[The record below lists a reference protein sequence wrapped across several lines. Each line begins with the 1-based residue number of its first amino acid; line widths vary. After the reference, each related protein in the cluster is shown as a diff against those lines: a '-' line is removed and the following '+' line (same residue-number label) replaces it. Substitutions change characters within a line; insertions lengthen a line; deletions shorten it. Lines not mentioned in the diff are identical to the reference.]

1 MLEISV
7 QSAGWFQK
15 DDPDGS
21 FAYIKACG
29 FEAVD
34 FNIDHYLSVKTLVK
48 STEAPTSFFDKST
61 EDILAFFTPLKEAA
75 EKHGIAFAQMHA
87 PAPVWIEGR
96 PELTDYILM
105 AVEKCLE
112 VCQYVG
118 CPALVV
124 HPDRQPDKELEY
136 NHNMEIYRKL
146 IPAAVRTG
154 VKVCL
159 ENLPTHFNGRL
170 TDGVCN
176 TGEEVCRYIDTLNA
190 LAGADA
196 FGYCFDVGHAN
207 MMGCNLYDHLKKVGS
222 RLTVLH
228 THDNNGTADWHTA
241 PYTCVA
247 PAGLQTDWEGFIR
260 GLRAANY
267 RGALNFETFRVMRH
281 LPKPLH
287 EKMLCYIAEVGRYFK
302 ERILAEEP

>member
-1 MLEISV
+1 MLKISV
-7 QSAGWFQK
+7 QSAGWYK
-15 DDPDGS
+15 KEDPDGS
-21 FAYIKACG
+21 FAFIKQCG

-48 STEAPTSFFDKST
+48 SETAPASFFDQPI

-75 EKHGIAFAQMHA
+75 EKHGISFAQMHA
-87 PAPVWIEGR
+87 PAPVWIENR
-96 PELTDYILM
+96 LELTDYILM

-112 VCQYVG
+112 VCRFVG

-124 HPDRQPDKELEY
+124 HPDRQRDKDLEWQ
-136 NHNMEIYRKL
+136 NNIEMYRKL

-176 TGEEVCRYIDTLNA
+176 SAEEVCRYIDTLNA
-190 LAGADA
+190 EADCDA

-207 MMGCNLYDHLKKVGS
+207 MMGCNLYDHLSKLGP
-222 RLTVLH
+222 RLTCLH
-228 THDNNGTADWHTA
+228 THDNNGTSDWHTA

-247 PAGLQTDWEGFIR
+247 PAGLQTDWDGFIL
-260 GLRAANY
+260 GLRRINY
-267 RGALNFETFRVMRH
+267 RGDLNFETFRIMRH

-287 EKMLCYIAEVGRYFK
+287 EKMLCYIAEVGRYFRD
-302 ERILAEEP
+302 RILAQE

>member
-1 MLEISV
+1 MLHISV
-7 QSAGWFQK
+7 QSAGWFDK
-15 DDPDGS
+15 ADPHGS
-21 FAYIKACG
+21 FAFIKACG

-34 FNIDHYLSVKTLVK
+34 FNIDQYLSVKKLVK
-48 STEAPTSFFDKST
+48 SEVAPASFFDQSAQ
-61 EDILAFFTPLKEAA
+61 EILAFFTPLKEAA
-75 EKHGIAFAQMHA
+75 EQNGISFAQMHA
-87 PAPVWIEGR
+87 PAPVWIEERGD
-96 PELTDYILM
+96 LTDYILM
-105 AVEKCLE
+105 AVEKCLD
-112 VCQYVG
+112 VCRFVG

-124 HPDRQPDKELEY
+124 HPDRQMEKEVEVQHNLEL
-136 NHNMEIYRKL
+136 YRKL

-176 TGEEVCRYIDTLNA
+176 TGEEVCRYIDTLNGE
-190 LAGADA
+190 AGADA

-207 MMGCNLYDHLKKVGS
+207 MMGCNLYEHLKTVGH

-228 THDNNGTADWHTA
+228 IHDNNGTADWHTA

-247 PAGLQTDWEGFIR
+247 PAGLQTDWEGFIK
-260 GLRAANY
+260 GLAAADY

-287 EKMLCYIAEVGRYFK
+287 EKMLCYIAEVGRYFRDRLQAAQ
-302 ERILAEEP
+302 E

>member
-1 MLEISV
+1 MLKISV

-15 DDPDGS
+15 DDPMGS
-21 FAYIKACG
+21 FAFIKACG

-34 FNIDHYLSVKTLVK
+34 FNIDHYLPVKKLVK
-48 STEAPTSFFDKST
+48 SEEAPTSFFDQPT

-75 EKHGIAFAQMHA
+75 EAQGIAFSQMHA

-96 PELTDYILM
+96 DELTDYILM
-105 AVEKCLE
+105 AVEKCLD
-112 VCQYVG
+112 VCRFVG
-118 CPALVV
+118 FPALVV
-124 HPDRQPDKELEY
+124 HPDRNPDKELELA
-136 NHNMEIYRKL
+136 HNMEMYRKL
-146 IPAAVRTG
+146 IPAARRTG

-170 TDGVCN
+170 TDGVCS

-190 LAGADA
+190 EAGADC

-207 MMGCNLYDHLKKVGS
+207 MMGCNLRDHLRKVGG
-222 RLTVLH
+222 RLTCLH
-228 THDNNGTADWHTA
+228 VHDNNGTADWHTA

-247 PAGLQTDWEGFIR
+247 PAGLQTDWEGFIL
-260 GLRAANY
+260 GLRDIGY
-267 RGALNFETFRVMRH
+267 RNDLNFETFRVLRH

-287 EKMLCYIAEVGRYFK
+287 DMMLRYIATVGRYFRD
-302 ERILAEEP
+302 RITEEA

>member
-1 MLEISV
+1 MLKISV

-15 DDPDGS
+15 DDPNGS
-21 FAYIKACG
+21 FAFIKACG

-34 FNIDHYLSVKTLVK
+34 FNIDHYLPVKKLVK
-48 STEAPTSFFDKST
+48 SEGEPASFFDQPT
-61 EDILAFFTPLKEAA
+61 RDILAFFTPLKEAA
-75 EKHGIAFAQMHA
+75 EAQGITFAQMHA
-87 PAPVWIEGR
+87 PAPVLIENR

-105 AVEKCLE
+105 AVEKCLD
-112 VCQYVG
+112 VCQFVG

-124 HPDRQPDKELEY
+124 HPDRQRDKALEQE
-136 NHNMEIYRKL
+136 NNLGLYRRL

-176 TGEEVCRYIDTLNA
+176 TGEEVCRYLDTLNA
-190 LAGADA
+190 EAGCDA

-207 MMGCNLYDHLKKVGS
+207 MMGCNLYDHLQGLGG
-222 RLTVLH
+222 RLTCLH
-228 THDNNGTADWHTA
+228 IHDNNGTADWHTA

-247 PAGLQTDWEGFIR
+247 PAGLQTDWEGFIM
-260 GLRAANY
+260 GLRACGY
-267 RGALNFETFRVMRH
+267 RGDLNFETFRVMRH
-281 LPKPLH
+281 IPAPLK
-287 EKMLCYIAEVGRYFK
+287 EKMLCYIAEVGKYFK
-302 ERILAEEP
+302 ERILASE

>member
-1 MLEISV
+1 MLKISV
-7 QSAGWFQK
+7 QSAGWYKK

-21 FAYIKACG
+21 FAFIKKCG

-48 STEAPTSFFDKST
+48 SEAEPTSFFDQPI
-61 EDILAFFTPLKEAA
+61 EDILTFFTPLKEAA
-75 EKHGIAFAQMHA
+75 EKHGISFAQMHA
-87 PAPVWIEGR
+87 PAPVWIPDR

-112 VCQYVG
+112 VCRFVG

-124 HPDRQPDKELEY
+124 HPDRQRNKDDEWE
-136 NHNMEIYRKL
+136 HNMSMYRKL

-154 VKVCL
+154 VKVCP

-176 TGEEVCRYIDTLNA
+176 SGEEVCRYIDTLNA
-190 LAGADA
+190 EAGAEV

-207 MMGCNLYDHLKKVGS
+207 MMGNNLYDHITKVGH
-222 RLTVLH
+222 RLTCLH

-247 PAGLQTDWEGFIR
+247 PAGLQTDWEGFILA
-260 GLRAANY
+260 LREIGY
-267 RGALNFETFRVMRH
+267 RGDLNFETFRVMRH
-281 LPKPLH
+281 LPEPLH
-287 EKMLCYIAEVGRYFK
+287 EKMLSYIAEVGRYFRD
-302 ERILAEEP
+302 RILAEE